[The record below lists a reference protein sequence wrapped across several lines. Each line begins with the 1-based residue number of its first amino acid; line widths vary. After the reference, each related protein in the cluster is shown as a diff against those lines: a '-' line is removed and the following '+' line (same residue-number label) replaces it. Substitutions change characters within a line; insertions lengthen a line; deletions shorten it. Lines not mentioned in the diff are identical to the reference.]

1 MEIVP
6 KPPELLALHG
16 VTSELFETLQRWFS
30 VPAVISVDVS
40 AVDSDASIRELGDPV
55 MIAGFAMRKLQAL
68 HLLATPGV
76 RTSTDVV
83 VTMVQD
89 LTRALIQAPTMR
101 LRVQAETM
109 DWDAA
114 FAELDAGDSI
124 DAEDAAPLAVDDEDP
139 EATRFEELHG
149 MLHIAVHAV
158 LEASDGEISYLE

>member
-1 MEIVP
+1 MEVVP
-6 KPPELLALHG
+6 KPPELLALHD
-16 VTSELFETLQRWFS
+16 VTAELFETLQRWFS
-30 VPAVISVDVS
+30 VPPSISVDVS
-40 AVDSDASIRELGDPV
+40 AVDADGAIRELGDPV

-114 FAELDAGDSI
+114 FAELDATESI
-124 DAEDAAPLAVDDEDP
+124 DADEAVPHAVDDEDP